1 MLNRAKNHW
10 YIQNLILILIKEE
23 RQDDE
28 EEIFHFLYPF
38 NELLLWAVLM
48 RRQQMALCMWQH
60 GEEAL
65 AKALVAGRLY
75 KSMAREAAEDYLEV
89 EICEEI
95 KNYAE

>member
-1 MLNRAKNHW
+1 MN
-10 YIQNLILILIKEE
+10 YNLILKNTDELH
-23 RQDDE
+23 E
-28 EEIFHFLYPF
+28 EEETFHFNYPF